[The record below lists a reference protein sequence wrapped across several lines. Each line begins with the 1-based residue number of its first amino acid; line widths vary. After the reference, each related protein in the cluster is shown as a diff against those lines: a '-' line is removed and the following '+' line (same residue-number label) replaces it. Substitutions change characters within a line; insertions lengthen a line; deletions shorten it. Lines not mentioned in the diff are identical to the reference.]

1 MIGAIAYPWHG
12 RWAWGLTPPAAG
24 SGTTQHPVPLL
35 VGWVQHTL
43 IRPSA
48 WNRYSSTFGLTLW
61 IVLLTPSAQPTQI
74 SASLSLKDPE
84 AAPSS
89 ERSAPKTSIKRSADE
104 SHCAA
109 KFPVF
114 SGYAEHWRR
123 ALYTLAGRF
132 AEQLEILAEI
142 HHESWEEFS
151 EEAEIE
157 AEHESRRGD
166 TFHLMEH
173 LYGMGDFEEEY
184 PVVVS
189 DTEERV
195 RELWPEITAVAEIL
209 MERGRLEGDE
219 VARIIECA
227 REQQKR
233 RG

>member
-1 MIGAIAYPWHG
+1 MTEVDQYHATCFH
-12 RWAWGLTPPAAG
+12 
-24 SGTTQHPVPLL
+24 
-35 VGWVQHTL
+35 
-43 IRPSA
+43 
-48 WNRYSSTFGLTLW
+48 
-61 IVLLTPSAQPTQI
+61 
-74 SASLSLKDPE
+74 E
-84 AAPSS
+84 AAHAVFA
-89 ERSAPKTSIKRSADE
+89 RKVCRFHLQYVSADE

-173 LYGMGDFEEEY
+173 LYGIGDPEEEY